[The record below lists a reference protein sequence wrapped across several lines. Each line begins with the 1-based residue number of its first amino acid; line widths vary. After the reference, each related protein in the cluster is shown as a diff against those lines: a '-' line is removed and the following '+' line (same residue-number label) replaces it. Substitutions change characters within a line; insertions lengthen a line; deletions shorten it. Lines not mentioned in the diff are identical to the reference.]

1 MWLEKITQ
9 GKLIGNPQTRLD
21 SNWSF
26 LIRMVC
32 LLFVFGPI
40 LHWIHLHSFLFV
52 PIHETCWSSSSR
64 LRWVLGR
71 PIDVIQFQTFIGS
84 NWGLKWKCK
93 INDKELSHVCLN
105 KSKSDRVEKYSI
117 CHFLWDCNHRTD
129 YVKTW
134 SSMTKNIEGIEGIKL
149 SLEFVKIFTPSGV
162 RGFRLFFHLKFSS
175 LEVRELILRTGR
187 TLCANLRASHGGKV
201 RVTPCN
207 FHLFCV
213 FCFISSHSLRRRRPC
228 LVSRGWDQH
237 LYIIG
242 IVLEFVQRL
251 FHPWHHPIIYI

>member
-1 MWLEKITQ
+1 MSSWSAHWRHPIQTLFRV
-9 GKLIGNPQTRLD
+9 KLRVEIKN
-21 SNWSF
+21 
-26 LIRMVC
+26 
-32 LLFVFGPI
+32 
-40 LHWIHLHSFLFV
+40 
-52 PIHETCWSSSSR
+52 E
-64 LRWVLGR
+64 
-71 PIDVIQFQTFIGS
+71 
-84 NWGLKWKCK
+84 

-187 TLCANLRASHGGKV
+187 TLCANLRASHDEKV

-207 FHLFCV
+207 FPLFCV